1 MRYAERLKQQAW
13 KTAAG
18 LLMGLLFGLL
28 LSALLG
34 RFQNGLH
41 GSAVWKTLRDG
52 FLIGLVVSALLC
64 SGPGLAYLKEK
75 SSQGFWEAFLGSVS
89 FGGDG
94 SLLDLFLFLIFRLI
108 GAVVLLPRT
117 LYYLVCYLI
126 NWVYLPV
133 MAHREKHALVLA
145 RSERA
150 RQADE
155 TIRAFALV
163 LTGIVLI
170 LAVCL
175 LIRGVWGGR

>member
-64 SGPGLAYLKEK
+64 SGPGLADLKEK

-108 GAVVLLPRT
+108 GAFALLPRT

-175 LIRGVWGGR
+175 LIRWLRGGQ

>member
-64 SGPGLAYLKEK
+64 SGPGLAYLQERSK
-75 SSQGFWEAFLGSVS
+75 QNFWEALLGSMS
-89 FGGDG
+89 FGDDG
-94 SLLDLFLFLIFRLI
+94 SLLDLLLFLFIRLI
-108 GAVVLLPRT
+108 GAILLLPRT
-117 LYYLVCYLI
+117 LYYLVCYLV

-133 MAHREKHALVLA
+133 MVHREKRGLVLA
-145 RSERA
+145 KSERA

-155 TIRAFALV
+155 TLRAFALI
-163 LTGIVLI
+163 LTGIALI
-170 LAVCL
+170 LAVYL
-175 LIRGVWGGR
+175 LIRWLRGGQ

>member
-1 MRYAERLKQQAW
+1 MRYAERLKQQAG

-94 SLLDLFLFLIFRLI
+94 SLLDLFLIFRLI

-155 TIRAFALV
+155 TLRAFALV

-175 LIRGVWGGR
+175 LIRGLRGGR